1 MQIPQEMGGTF
12 LPWTPP
18 WTLLPGER
26 FTDEVTGSRTG
37 RVHVA
42 PVARA
47 SPREEVNGRTLK
59 GIERRARW
67 ARGFLQIPYA
77 KLPPPGQV
85 VASVPSP

>member
-12 LPWTPP
+12 PPWTPP

-42 PVARA
+42 PVARVSA
-47 SPREEVNGRTLK
+47 RGGEWRALK

-67 ARGFLQIPYA
+67 ARGFVQIPYA

-85 VASVPSP
+85 VASVASP